1 MCAARCGRILD
12 SADDA
17 LVVAQHERALH
28 KVSHCRQL
36 LDAEHGLDERE
47 DALGGG
53 RARRQGEDD
62 ARRLGPRREL
72 GVVRTPP
79 RQQRLGVDVGVRA
92 IEADVNEP
100 SIGPERRKILES
112 GRHAIF
118 RRPPPKSHKK
128 SRESHARPNFE
139 KTFAKVWDWASVT
152 ERVAV

>member
-1 MCAARCGRILD
+1 MPNMDLTSEKTRSEAAELG
-12 SADDA
+12 A
-17 LVVAQHERALH
+17 RA
-28 KVSHCRQL
+28 KMMRP
-36 LDAEHGLDERE
+36 
-47 DALGGG
+47 
-53 RARRQGEDD
+53 
-62 ARRLGPRREL
+62 RRLGPRREL

-128 SRESHARPNFE
+128 SRESHARPNFQ
-139 KTFAKVWDWASVT
+139 KTFAKVWD
-152 ERVAV
+152 